1 MGKPESIY
9 MWGNLEKAI
18 QRSES
23 RIELINKTT
32 DLYDPQYFSKNNK
45 YCSLIFSHIIGEFV
59 QMKKPH
65 DFMYG
70 FKSQCTS
77 INELLYKLEGCV
89 HSRQKS
95 KSKTFPQIGNE
106 FLPPSKIS
114 P

>member
-45 YCSLIFSHIIGEFV
+45 YCGIQS
-59 QMKKPH
+59 
-65 DFMYG
+65 
-70 FKSQCTS
+70 
-77 INELLYKLEGCV
+77 
-89 HSRQKS
+89 
-95 KSKTFPQIGNE
+95 
-106 FLPPSKIS
+106 
-114 P
+114 